1 MQAHYPFHLRNPR
14 FVDSRRWPTMENH
27 TRSAMELE
35 FHQLDMRYEQLR
47 VRRPVRE
54 RRLLASLADRG
65 QQVPVVVVAI
75 AGEANRFIVI
85 DGYKRIR
92 ALRRLGRD
100 TVRATVWDMSETEAL
115 ILDRSL
121 RTAEGETALEQG
133 WLLSELHRGFNLGLN
148 ELATRFDRSTS
159 WVSRRLALVRE
170 LPESVQQKVRDGN
183 VGAQA
188 AMKYLVPMAR
198 AKRRDCERMAEA
210 IARNQFSTREAA
222 MLYEAWRKGPV
233 SIRDRVLA
241 EPDLFLRARR
251 EFEQEDP
258 APAEELKRDLD
269 IIGAVARR
277 ILRQWKETAGSLDC
291 SQCAQALLCLK
302 QAMADLTR
310 LSDQIEKENRNARS
324 KPENDNT
331 GAAPQGGKSSSDRP
345 ADERFTHIRKKGYSF
360 GIGRTASHPA
370 PGEGGSLPA
379 GDPRAICG
387 MQRESGPSP

>member
-1 MQAHYPFHLRNPR
+1 
-14 FVDSRRWPTMENH
+14 
-27 TRSAMELE
+27 MELE
-35 FHQLDMRYEQLR
+35 FHQLDLRYEQLR

-54 RRLLASLADRG
+54 RRLLASLAERG
-65 QQVPVVVVAI
+65 QQVPVVVVAVAEE
-75 AGEANRFIVI
+75 AGRFIVI

-92 ALRRLGRD
+92 ALKRLRRD

-133 WLLSELHRGFNLGLN
+133 WLLSELHRGFNLSLH
-148 ELATRFDRSTS
+148 ELAMRFDRSAS

-183 VGAQA
+183 VGAAA

-210 IARNQFSTREAA
+210 IARNRFSTREVE
-222 MLYEAWRKGPV
+222 MLYAAWRKGPV
-233 SIRDRVLA
+233 PVRERVVA
-241 EPDLFLRARR
+241 EPNLFLRARR
-251 EFEQEDP
+251 DIEQEDP
-258 APAEELKRDLD
+258 APAEDLNHELD

-277 ILRQWKETAGSLDC
+277 ILRQWKDTGGSLDC
-291 SQCAQALLCLK
+291 SQRAQALLCIE
-302 QAMADLTR
+302 QTMADLTR

-331 GAAPQGGKSSSDRP
+331 GATPQGGESSSDRP
-345 ADERFTHIRKKGYSF
+345 ADEGFTHIGEKGDRF
-360 GIGRTASHPA
+360 GIFGTACHPA
-370 PGEGGSLPA
+370 PGKSGALPTGNPA
-379 GDPRAICG
+379 SVCR